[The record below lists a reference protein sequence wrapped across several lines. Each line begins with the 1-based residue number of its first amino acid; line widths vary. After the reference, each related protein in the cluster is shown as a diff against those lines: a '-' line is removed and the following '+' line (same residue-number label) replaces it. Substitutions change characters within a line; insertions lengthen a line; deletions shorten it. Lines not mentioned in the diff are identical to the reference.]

1 MNQQNADFITSSP
14 VLTVDDA
21 EKTSEFYREVMGFRI
36 ERALGNPPYYV
47 VVRRDGVSI
56 HFSERED
63 VTVKIQPCHVY
74 VLVRDVDAVYD
85 ELNSKGVRLFSPPE
99 NSDHGMREFEATD
112 PNGHFLTFGQP
123 V

>member
-1 MNQQNADFITSSP
+1 
-14 VLTVDDA
+14 LTVDDA
-21 EKTSEFYREVMGFRI
+21 QKTTEFYRDVLGFQI
-36 ERALGNPPYYV
+36 ERSLGNPPYYV
-47 VVRRDGVSI
+47 VVRRDGVAI

-74 VLVRDVDAVYD
+74 VLVSDVDAVYQ
-85 ELNSKGVRLFSPPE
+85 ELDSKGVRLFSPPE